1 MLNSRDGGSSSMA
14 KAQLLPRA
22 GAASARVQPT
32 IHEESTE
39 TSHGN
44 YDQYLGSCDSE
55 DAVNED
61 YEEYDEFSDLP
72 DTRSITS
79 DDSFYPPEDFDDFED
94 FEGPERG
101 STPEVEGIE
110 DTPMLSFFQACSSN
124 QVLIVKFLIRRG
136 VKKEEVQETDKNN
149 RTGLLVACYQGYM
162 EVVMALTVC
171 PHLDVNW
178 QDNEGNTALITAAQA
193 GHITITNYLLNYF
206 PGLDIEKRNCHGFTA
221 LMKAAMQGRVDC
233 VRALMMAG
241 ADLDARDHSRNFT
254 PREWAIFTSRYEV
267 AFIML
272 RLTQRPCP
280 DQCSDT
286 YRPEWPLLPALVSKA
301 QQPKGCI
308 QKISE
313 AFRDIF
319 DISNVTEASEDG
331 VLDHMV
337 RMTTGLGSPF
347 IAVTC
352 RTVCPGSP
360 PCVGKRRYSVQE
372 IMTKQRAQNLKGL
385 GPGHLNT
392 YNRLFQNARVML
404 MPKHKDRRSSL
415 QPHTYRD
422 SLDPSVVDARRASL
436 LPLHM
441 VRRSSVRPGLVVPKL
456 RITKAPPPTYEPEK
470 EPRKNSNTNGQFLQ
484 IPKWRYKEL
493 KEERKKAEE
502 AERKKQEVITKKKV
516 SKRKRK

>member
-1 MLNSRDGGSSSMA
+1 MLDGRDGGSSSMA
-14 KAQLLPRA
+14 KAQLLARA
-22 GAASARVQPT
+22 GAASARVRPA
-32 IHEESTE
+32 IHEEPADT
-39 TSHGN
+39 TDDD
-44 YDQYLGSCDSE
+44 YDQYLGSCHTE
-55 DAVNED
+55 DAEEED
-61 YEEYDEFSDLP
+61 YEEYDEFSQLP
-72 DTRSITS
+72 ETRSIAS

-94 FEGPERG
+94 FEESER
-101 STPEVEGIE
+101 SISVEFE
-110 DTPMLSFFQACSSN
+110 ERPTLNFFQACSSN
-124 QVLIVKFLIRRG
+124 QVLVVKQLIRKG
-136 VKKEEVQETDKNN
+136 VKKNEVQETDKNN
-149 RTGLLVACYQGYM
+149 RTGLLVACYQGYVD
-162 EVVMALTVC
+162 VVMALAVC

-241 ADLDARDHSRNFT
+241 ADLEARDHGRNFT
-254 PREWAIFTSRYEV
+254 SREWAIFTSRYEV
-267 AFIML
+267 AFVML
-272 RLTQRPCP
+272 RLIQRPCP
-280 DQCSDT
+280 EQCSDA
-286 YRPEWPLLPALVSKA
+286 YRLEWPLLPALVSKA

-313 AFRDIF
+313 AIRDIF

-347 IAVTC
+347 VAVTC

-360 PCVGKRRYSVQE
+360 PCVGKRRYSVPE
-372 IMTKQRAQNLKGL
+372 ILTKHRVQHLKGL
-385 GPGHLNT
+385 GPGHLEN
-392 YNRLFQNARVML
+392 YSRHFQNSRVTL
-404 MPKHKDRRSSL
+404 VPKPKDRRSSL
-415 QPHTYRD
+415 QPQTLRD
-422 SLDPSVVDARRASL
+422 SLDPSALDARRASL

-456 RITKAPPPTYEPEK
+456 RISKAPPPTYEPEK
-470 EPRKNSNTNGQFLQ
+470 ERRKNSNNSGQFLQ

-502 AERKKQEVITKKKV
+502 AEKKKQEGLTKKKV